1 MKIMII
7 GGTGRVGK
15 ELVKF
20 LKQDKETELSV
31 TTRSP
36 GKYQND
42 HIFENVKLVKFNL
55 AELLVSDITELFNGF
70 DVVYFVAG
78 SRNEDLVQTE
88 SFGAIKTMQ
97 AAEKAGVTKYVMLSS
112 AFALQPDKWINNP
125 HYGNLQAYQAAKYIA
140 DYWLIHNTDLDY
152 TILQPSTLTE
162 TSGTGKVQFNIETPG
177 ENSITDVA
185 EVLKEVINNKN
196 DSNKVITMHSGK
208 STIQEE
214 LNNL

>member
-1 MKIMII
+1 MKTMII

-20 LKQDKETELSV
+20 LKQDNEVTV

-36 GKYQND
+36 EKYSD
-42 HIFENVKLVKFNL
+42 DDIFQDVNLVKFNL
-55 AELLVSDITELFNGF
+55 SELLVSDIAKLFNGF

-78 SRNEDLVQTE
+78 SRNEDLIQTE

-97 AAEKAGVTKYVMLSS
+97 AAEEAGVKKYVMLSS

-140 DYWLIHNTDLDY
+140 DYWLMHNTNLDY

-162 TSGTGKVQFNIETPG
+162 TPGTGRVKFNIKTPG

-185 EVLKEVINNKN
+185 EVLKDVIYSEKA
-196 DSNKVITMHSGK
+196 SNKVITMHSGN

-214 LNNL
+214 INLL